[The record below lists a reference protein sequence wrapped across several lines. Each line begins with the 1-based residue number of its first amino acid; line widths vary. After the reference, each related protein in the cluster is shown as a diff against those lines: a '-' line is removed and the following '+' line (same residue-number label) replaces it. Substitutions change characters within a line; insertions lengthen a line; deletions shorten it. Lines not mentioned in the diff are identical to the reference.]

1 MPWPWMRISQLAT
14 LSCVLAASACITEPP
29 GTMLCPNPVNE
40 CTCENGAD
48 RGAVVV
54 RWRISDAQAGQLL
67 PRGECCCIPND
78 SPYTGLAGEQCKNY
92 GSQCPKSPSWLIRKI
107 QLHIT
112 PVDVERGTSCTVTA
126 TCTDG
131 ELQTAYCLP
140 PGLYDLQVTA
150 DVDSY
155 DKSCD
160 QFVCSGRPAISP
172 PIIRRKITAGQAVNL
187 DGVVLGVNPPPT
199 FPPKTSRGG
208 ACSSSVDAGARD

>member
-1 MPWPWMRISQLAT
+1 
-14 LSCVLAASACITEPP
+14 
-29 GTMLCPNPVNE
+29 MLCPDPGNE
-40 CTCENGAD
+40 CACENGAD

-54 RWRISDAQAGQLL
+54 RWRVSDAQAGQLL
-67 PRGECCCIPND
+67 PRGECCCIPDD
-78 SPYTGLAGEQCKNY
+78 SPLPGLAGQQCQSY
-92 GSQCPKSPSWLIRKI
+92 GSQCPKSPAWLIRKI

-112 PVDVERGTSCTVTA
+112 PVEGGTPCVVTA
-126 TCTDG
+126 TCTDA

-160 QFVCSGRPAISP
+160 QFVCANRPAISP

-199 FPPKTSRGG
+199 FPPKTTRGG
-208 ACSSSVDAGARD
+208 VCSAPTDAGAGD

>member
-1 MPWPWMRISQLAT
+1 MRLLQLAA
-14 LSCVLAASACITEPP
+14 LVCVLAASACVQEPQGARLCADP
-29 GTMLCPNPVNE
+29 GNA

-54 RWRISDAQAGQLL
+54 RWRISDAQSGQLL

-78 SPYTGLAGEQCKNY
+78 SPPSEMARQQCPNY
-92 GSQCPKSPSWLIRKI
+92 GSQCPKTAPWLIRKI

-112 PVDVERGTSCTVTA
+112 AVDGSSPPCIVTA
-126 TCTDG
+126 TCTDA
-131 ELQTAYCLP
+131 ELQTPYCLP

-155 DKSCD
+155 DQSCGE
-160 QFVCSGRPAISP
+160 FVCANRPAITP

-187 DGVVLGVNPPPT
+187 DGVVLGVNAPPT
-199 FPPKTSRGG
+199 YPPTTATGG
-208 ACSSSVDAGARD
+208 LCSAPMDAGAGD